1 MLGAMSTGG
10 EVVVGLVIAVGLV
23 GVLIPVLPG
32 LLLVWGAVAVWSFEE
47 SSATGWVV
55 LGVVTALLAV
65 GTVVKYVVPGR
76 RLRQAGVPWS
86 STVVGGLLGLV
97 GFFVIPVVG
106 LLIGFVLGVYLAER
120 ARLHAHDAAW
130 QSTKH
135 ALAAAG
141 WSMVIELSAG
151 IAMTLVWIAGVLV

>member
-10 EVVVGLVIAVGLV
+10 EVLVGMVIAVGLL

-47 SSATGWVV
+47 SSGTGWVV
-55 LGVVTALLAV
+55 LGLVTALLV
-65 GTVVKYVVPGR
+65 GGTVVKYVVPGR

-86 STVVGGLLGLV
+86 STALGGLLGLV

-106 LLIGFVLGVYLAER
+106 LLIGFVLGIYLAER
-120 ARLHAHDAAW
+120 ARLRSHDAARE
-130 QSTKH
+130 STRH

-141 WSMVIELSAG
+141 WSMVIELAAG
-151 IAMTLVWIAGVLV
+151 IAMGFVWLGGVLV